1 MRVDESNLT
10 GESDLVAK
18 NNDRDP
24 VLLAGTRV
32 MEGEGT
38 ILVTAV
44 GPHSQQGIIVTLLS
58 QQPEDEKGII
68 WYIGSMGTS
77 HKSQTFLYM
86 H

>member
-44 GPHSQQGIIVTLLS
+44 GPHSQQGIIETLLS
-58 QQPEDEKGII
+58 QQPEDEKGI

-77 HKSQTFLYM
+77 HKSQIFLYM